1 MCPRHCQRFFNP
13 EPCHFLVMLACGGL
27 AARIVLAQK
36 FFDEICYRSDF
47 YASFNQLSVWQI
59 NTLEVEF
66 LCRIHFSLAVFPDQ
80 YEAFYNELRNLCSVP
95 SLRERSAS
103 SHASCIESVSI
114 PAIVNIA
121 PSGCPLLKYV
131 FTPQEQQRKEA
142 YYRQCEQQR
151 QSMLHRFPPILKPI
165 LLVPTLPYPLRHT
178 PAAKDAA
185 PHTRSTEFYYPPPTV
200 CPPPLVPPLPPV
212 ANVVSNPTSVVAH
225 PPVFGIPSVEP
236 NAFPVCSGTT
246 VPPIPYTGQVLP
258 IPNTNQV
265 PPIPNTSQILPPPP
279 FCANEYVQ
287 RPYYPYGHYPSSH

>member
-1 MCPRHCQRFFNP
+1 MEQYNIGDIAKIYVYYVNRVMEENARKKQRNDQSLFSRYDSQVLSLDDFFKNL
-13 EPCHFLVMLACGGL
+13 FLRMSCCLECYIISLMYIVRINKCVPGIVNDSSIRNLVISS
-27 AARIVLAQK
+27 IVLAQK

-95 SLRERSAS
+95 SLREQ
-103 SHASCIESVSI
+103 SVSI

-151 QSMLHRFPPILKPI
+151 QSMLHRFPPIPKPI

-178 PAAKDAA
+178 PAAKDAP

-212 ANVVSNPTSVVAH
+212 ANVVSNPASVVAR
-225 PPVFGIPSVEP
+225 PPVFG
-236 NAFPVCSGTT
+236 
-246 VPPIPYTGQVLP
+246 
-258 IPNTNQV
+258 
-265 PPIPNTSQILPPPP
+265 
-279 FCANEYVQ
+279 
-287 RPYYPYGHYPSSH
+287 